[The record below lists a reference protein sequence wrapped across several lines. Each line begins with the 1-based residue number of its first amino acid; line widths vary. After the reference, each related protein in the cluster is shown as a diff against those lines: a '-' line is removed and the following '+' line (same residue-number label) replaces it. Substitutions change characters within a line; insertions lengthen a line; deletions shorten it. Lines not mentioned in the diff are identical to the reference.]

1 MHCDPWGEVKRFR
14 YQCVYRLIYLIC
26 PLERKRPRIPVLE
39 GIFEN
44 YSSDY
49 GAVGYA
55 VAFAHLWACRFFSKV
70 FVLSEPM
77 KNQVSKVIGTEP
89 VVHRNFVDEGF
100 LENFRIT
107 ESAAE
112 SLRIV
117 FVGSLTSRK
126 RPELLVDALAKL
138 RSGGLEASVTFM
150 GAGDR
155 EELINNAPWKRRCL
169 IGSNFRL
176 CR

>member
-1 MHCDPWGEVKRFR
+1 M
-14 YQCVYRLIYLIC
+14 
-26 PLERKRPRIPVLE
+26 
-39 GIFEN
+39 
-44 YSSDY
+44 
-49 GAVGYA
+49 
-55 VAFAHLWACRFFSKV
+55 
-70 FVLSEPM
+70 
-77 KNQVSKVIGTEP
+77 
-89 VVHRNFVDEGF
+89 
-100 LENFRIT
+100 ENFRII

-155 EELINNAPWKRRCL
+155 EELIRQRAMEKKVLDWVEFSGFVRRAFSTCE
-169 IGSNFRL
+169 
-176 CR
+176 

>member
-1 MHCDPWGEVKRFR
+1 MS
-14 YQCVYRLIYLIC
+14 L
-26 PLERKRPRIPVLE
+26 
-39 GIFEN
+39 
-44 YSSDY
+44 
-49 GAVGYA
+49 
-55 VAFAHLWACRFFSKV
+55 FSKV

-117 FVGSLTSRK
+117 FVGSS
-126 RPELLVDALAKL
+126 LA
-138 RSGGLEASVTFM
+138 VN
-150 GAGDR
+150 DQ
-155 EELINNAPWKRRCL
+155 NY
-169 IGSNFRL
+169 
-176 CR
+176 